1 MIASVSGMVEHAGLD
16 RVVIVVGGVGMLVHT
31 TPSTAGACRVGAEA
45 QLATTLV
52 VREDSLTLFGFATPD
67 ERDMFETVQ
76 SVPGVGPRIALA
88 MISVM
93 GPDDLRRALSAG
105 DTKSLTKVPGIGP
118 KSAQRLVLELKDKVG
133 LPGGAATAAGESP
146 VAGSGGGRAGWS
158 DQVTSA
164 LTGLGYSAKQAADA
178 VDRVAAD
185 NPEETNV
192 SVLLRLALR
201 SLRP

>member
-1 MIASVSGMVEHAGLD
+1 MIASLSGMVQHAGLD

-31 TPSTAGACRVGAEA
+31 TPSTAGACWVGAET

-76 SVPGVGPRIALA
+76 SVSGVGPRIALA

-93 GPDDLRRALSAG
+93 GPDDLRQALSAG

-133 LPGGAATAAGESP
+133 AAGAAAAPGGPAS
-146 VAGSGGGRAGWS
+146 AGSGAPGAGWS
-158 DQVTSA
+158 DQVTAA
-164 LTGLGYSAKQAADA
+164 LTGLGYSAKQAEDA
-178 VDRVAAD
+178 VARVAAD
-185 NPEETNV
+185 NPGESNV

>member
-1 MIASVSGMVEHAGLD
+1 MIASVTGMVEHAGLD

-31 TPSTAGACRVGAEA
+31 TPGTAGSCRVGAQA

-52 VREDSLTLFGFATPD
+52 VREDSLTLFGFATAD

-76 SVPGVGPRIALA
+76 SVSGVGPRIALA

-93 GPDDLRRALSAG
+93 GPDDLRRALSTG
-105 DTKSLTKVPGIGP
+105 DTKTLTTVPGIGP

-133 LPGGAATAAGESP
+133 APGAAAAPGVS
-146 VAGSGGGRAGWS
+146 SGASGAAPAGWS
-158 DQVTSA
+158 DQVTDA

-178 VDRVAAD
+178 VDRVGQA